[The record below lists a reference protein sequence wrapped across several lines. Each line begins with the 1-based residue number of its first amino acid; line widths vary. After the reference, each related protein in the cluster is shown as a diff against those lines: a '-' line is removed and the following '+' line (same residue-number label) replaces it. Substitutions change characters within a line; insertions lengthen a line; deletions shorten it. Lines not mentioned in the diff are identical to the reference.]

1 MALGASA
8 EKTKMFRNATLPKFF
23 LMLAIAAGACFA
35 HAANP
40 PKASA
45 NPQKT
50 SLVQWL
56 KYDDALAKAKKEPK
70 LIFVDMFADW
80 CVPCHVMDK
89 NVYMN
94 PTVANTLNKKFYAVK
109 LDADSQDTISC
120 DGVRNTVKKCFSEVW
135 ELYALPAFVLAAP
148 KGLSILTVTDS
159 MFPQE
164 MMSLLDKFL
173 EKEKEWIER

>member
-8 EKTKMFRNATLPKFF
+8 EKTKMLRNASLPRFF
-23 LMLAIAAGACFA
+23 LMVAFAAGACFA

-40 PKASA
+40 AKTT

-50 SLVQWL
+50 SLVQWI
-56 KYDDALAKAKKEPK
+56 KYDEALAKAQKEPK
-70 LIFVDMFADW
+70 LIFVDMYADW

-135 ELYALPAFVLAAP
+135 ELHALPAFVLVAP

-159 MFPQE
+159 MSPQE

-173 EKEKEWIER
+173 AKEKEWIER

>member
-1 MALGASA
+1 MP
-8 EKTKMFRNATLPKFF
+8 RIATLVKIS
-23 LMLAIAAGACFA
+23 LAVAFAAATCFA
-35 HAANP
+35 HSANP
-40 PKASA
+40 PKAQA
-45 NPQKT
+45 NKQNV

-56 KYDDALAKAKKEPK
+56 KYEDALEKAQKDPK
-70 LIFVDMFADW
+70 LIFVDLFADW

-120 DGVRNTVKKCFSEVW
+120 DGKRNTVKKCFSEVW
-135 ELYALPAFVLAAP
+135 ELYALPAFVLVAP

-159 MFPQE
+159 MSPQE